1 MCIYMKENARAGEKI
16 DTAREIKVTFK
27 LFETKEDL
35 GKTNLDES
43 SKVVTNVEW
52 IPFSMYFKQFVGHPI
67 GHHHLH
73 VASSNH
79 NHCTHLQV

>member
-1 MCIYMKENARAGEKI
+1 MHVYKFIYVYLYERKCKSRGKI

-27 LFETKEDL
+27 LFETKENL

-52 IPFSMYFKQFVGHPI
+52 IPFSMYVK
-67 GHHHLH
+67 
-73 VASSNH
+73 
-79 NHCTHLQV
+79 